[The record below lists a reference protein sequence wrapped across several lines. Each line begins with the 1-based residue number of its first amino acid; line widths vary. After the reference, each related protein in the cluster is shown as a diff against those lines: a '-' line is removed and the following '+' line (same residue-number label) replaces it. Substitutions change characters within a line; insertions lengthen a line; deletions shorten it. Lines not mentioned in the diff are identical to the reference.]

1 MLRLRTNKK
10 STKGL
15 LGGLTAGLLMLA
27 CDGQNLFVGPPLLD
41 QQSDRGAPT
50 VIITTPGDSAA
61 SPLGDSVLII
71 AHATYDAGLA
81 SLQFEGLSFRGDASL
96 GTDEVVPRFATKV
109 VQLLE
114 PTEDTIIS
122 RWLIPTTDTIKE
134 QTNLI
139 VTAVDALGN
148 FASDTIPLTL
158 GGPEVDLEDL
168 VGLVPAGANLPL
180 NVRAVDPLGVRLIE
194 LFVTGAVVATIS
206 HPIVPVD
213 TVAVLDTLVFIPPG
227 VTGTIT
233 VWARAFNTL
242 SVPGSDGPFDVEII
256 IGGTGDTIP
265 PSAQLTVTADD
276 RLELQDFLTVRVKA
290 RDDVLGDGV
299 TEIGY
304 TALAISPTRGDTVI
318 RTESVT
324 FVTPRVGNTTQNFQV
339 PVFNA
344 DSLALPDTLIFELTG
359 FASDQQSNCSTSVGL
374 DLLVTLGCG
383 TLGGATVSQG
393 NPGDRTSAVIVAGRT
408 VQLPTGGQI
417 MDAVVD
423 TVRRKLYLSNI
434 DRDRIEIFRLGDE
447 IFEAAAAV
455 GSEPWGLTLNRA
467 GDTLMVANSGGTNIS
482 MVRLGATDG
491 SDTPLEDPL
500 TRLLTPDVV
509 LFDVETILDDA
520 GVIRYNVFY
529 IPDEEPPGF
538 SDRPQFVAVDSTG
551 RILYSTKTTLL
562 GDFGTIRKAAVPIG
576 GGNVEVKMFV
586 EHAAMTENPDFTGI
600 THADLVYR
608 SAGGSTTADQVGI
621 IDHTPG
627 DFFGPQ
633 LVAVDSTASLAAT
646 AMVGL
651 GGDPIARGG
660 RWSVPNL
667 GFHDTTYVSA
677 SGDGGWVVFG
687 EGSRDPVG
695 RVIMY
700 EAATDQISAAIEVD
714 DLMINASETV
724 RGIGLNYDGTLGI
737 ARGAD
742 AYFFDTQ
749 LRLQGVG
756 NLPPSGG
763 AGAVLHPL
771 HANAKSLLNN
781 TGVYQPDTHVGF
793 VGTGDRTLDII
804 DTFHFFRSG
813 RIFIKDVPAGPLRAV
828 LPFPEDNAGFI
839 CTTTPVTDQA
849 GNTIGSAVQVYSG
862 GDFNSPHPASGGP
875 TEDSCIVVKLVG
887 ITSGGGVV
895 VVDVRKSDLLRDHPA
910 RN

>member
-1 MLRLRTNKK
+1 MLRLRTNK
-10 STKGL
+10 SVKGL

-41 QQSDRGAPT
+41 QQTDRGAPT
-50 VIITTPGDSAA
+50 VIIMTPGDSAA
-61 SPLGDSVLII
+61 SPLGDSVLVT
-71 AHATYDAGLA
+71 AHATDDAGLA
-81 SLQFEGLSFRGDASL
+81 SLQFDGLSFRGDANL
-96 GTDEVVPRFATKV
+96 GTDEIVPRFETKV
-109 VQLLE
+109 VQFQE
-114 PTEDTIIS
+114 PVEDTIIS
-122 RWLIPTTDTIKE
+122 RWLIPVADTLKE
-134 QTNLI
+134 ETNLI

-148 FASDTIPLTL
+148 SSSDTIPLTL

-180 NVRAVDPLGVRLIE
+180 NVRAADPLGVRLIE
-194 LFVTGAVVATIS
+194 LFVTGAVEATIS
-206 HPIVPVD
+206 VPIVPVD

-227 VTGTIT
+227 VTGTID
-233 VWARAFNTL
+233 VRARAFNTL
-242 SVPGSDGPFDVEII
+242 SVPGSDGPFEVEIV

-265 PSAQLTVTADD
+265 PGAQVTVTHDD
-276 RLELQDFLTVRVKA
+276 RLELQDFVTVQVKA

-304 TALAISPTRGDTVI
+304 TALAISATRSDTVI

-324 FVTPRVGNTTQNFQV
+324 FATPRVGNSTQTFQV

-359 FASDQQSNCSTSVGL
+359 FVRDQQSNCATSVGL
-374 DLLVTLGCG
+374 DSLVSLGCG
-383 TLGGATVSQG
+383 TLGGATVSQD
-393 NPGDRTSAVIVAGRT
+393 NPGNRTTAVIVAGRT
-408 VQLPTGGQI
+408 VQLPSGGQI

-423 TVRRKLYLSNI
+423 TVRRKLYMSNI
-434 DRDRIEIFRLGDE
+434 DEGRIEIFRLQDE
-447 IFEAAAAV
+447 AFEQAAAV
-455 GSEPWGLTLNRA
+455 GSEPWGLTLNRV

-520 GVIRYNVFY
+520 GVIRYNVFFT
-529 IPDEEPPGF
+529 PDGEAPGF
-538 SDRPQFVAVDSTG
+538 TDRPQFVAVDSTG
-551 RILYSTKTTLL
+551 RILYSTKTTLPL
-562 GDFGTIRKAAVPIG
+562 GDFGTIRKAAVPAG

-600 THADLVYR
+600 AHADLVFR
-608 SAGGSTTADQVGI
+608 SAGGAITADQVGVV
-621 IDHTPG
+621 DHTPG
-627 DFFGPQ
+627 DFFGPP
-633 LVAVDSTASLAAT
+633 LIATDSTASLAA
-646 AMVGL
+646 AANVVL

-660 RWSVPNL
+660 RWSVPAL
-667 GFHDTTYVSA
+667 GFRDTTFVSA

-695 RVIMY
+695 RIIMY
-700 EAATDQISAAIEVD
+700 EAATDQISSAIQVFD
-714 DLMINASETV
+714 DMINAGETV
-724 RGIGLNYDGTLGI
+724 RGIGLNYDGTQGV
-737 ARGAD
+737 ARGGD
-742 AYFFDTQ
+742 AYFFTTD

-756 NLPPSGG
+756 DLPAGG

-771 HANAKSLLNN
+771 HANAKSLQNN
-781 TGVYQPDTHVGF
+781 SGVYHPDTHVAF
-793 VGTGDRTLDII
+793 LGTGDRTLDII

-813 RIFIKDVPAGPLRAV
+813 RIFIKDVPAGPLKAV
-828 LPFPEDNAGFI
+828 LPFPEDNANFT
-839 CTTTPVTDQA
+839 CTMTSVTDQA
-849 GNTIGSAVQVYSG
+849 GNTIGSAVEVYSG

-887 ITSGGGVV
+887 ITDAGGVV

>member
-71 AHATYDAGLA
+71 AHATDDAGLA

-233 VWARAFNTL
+233 VRARAFNTL

-359 FASDQQSNCSTSVGL
+359 FARDQQSNCSTSVGL

-482 MVRLGATDG
+482 IVRLGATDG
-491 SDTPLEDPL
+491 SDTPL
-500 TRLLTPDVV
+500 
-509 LFDVETILDDA
+509 
-520 GVIRYNVFY
+520 G
-529 IPDEEPPGF
+529 
-538 SDRPQFVAVDSTG
+538 
-551 RILYSTKTTLL
+551 
-562 GDFGTIRKAAVPIG
+562 
-576 GGNVEVKMFV
+576 
-586 EHAAMTENPDFTGI
+586 
-600 THADLVYR
+600 
-608 SAGGSTTADQVGI
+608 
-621 IDHTPG
+621 
-627 DFFGPQ
+627 
-633 LVAVDSTASLAAT
+633 
-646 AMVGL
+646 
-651 GGDPIARGG
+651 
-660 RWSVPNL
+660 
-667 GFHDTTYVSA
+667 
-677 SGDGGWVVFG
+677 
-687 EGSRDPVG
+687 
-695 RVIMY
+695 
-700 EAATDQISAAIEVD
+700 
-714 DLMINASETV
+714 
-724 RGIGLNYDGTLGI
+724 
-737 ARGAD
+737 
-742 AYFFDTQ
+742 
-749 LRLQGVG
+749 
-756 NLPPSGG
+756 
-763 AGAVLHPL
+763 
-771 HANAKSLLNN
+771 
-781 TGVYQPDTHVGF
+781 
-793 VGTGDRTLDII
+793 
-804 DTFHFFRSG
+804 
-813 RIFIKDVPAGPLRAV
+813 
-828 LPFPEDNAGFI
+828 
-839 CTTTPVTDQA
+839 
-849 GNTIGSAVQVYSG
+849 
-862 GDFNSPHPASGGP
+862 
-875 TEDSCIVVKLVG
+875 KL
-887 ITSGGGVV
+887 
-895 VVDVRKSDLLRDHPA
+895 
-910 RN
+910 